1 MLRGGLFP
9 RSPHR
14 PRFYHGNKTL
24 RVCSILAL
32 LKYSTGSLFLDTPVD
47 FAMHD
52 IFKAVSSAGSSVQGT
67 PLPLV
72 CKSVLSQAA
81 CKHLE
86 KRDQMCFM
94 LFVLEKATLE
104 EETMFFLQ
112 PSIGVMVNY
121 SAIPPPNFLH
131 TMLIKKKLSYQPE
144 LVGQI
149 HWVDP
154 AVDV

>member
-1 MLRGGLFP
+1 M
-9 RSPHR
+9 
-14 PRFYHGNKTL
+14 FY
-24 RVCSILAL
+24 
-32 LKYSTGSLFLDTPVD
+32 
-47 FAMHD
+47 
-52 IFKAVSSAGSSVQGT
+52 
-67 PLPLV
+67 
-72 CKSVLSQAA
+72 VL
-81 CKHLE
+81 C
-86 KRDQMCFM
+86 
-94 LFVLEKATLE
+94 LEKATLE

-112 PSIGVMVNY
+112 PIIGVMVNY